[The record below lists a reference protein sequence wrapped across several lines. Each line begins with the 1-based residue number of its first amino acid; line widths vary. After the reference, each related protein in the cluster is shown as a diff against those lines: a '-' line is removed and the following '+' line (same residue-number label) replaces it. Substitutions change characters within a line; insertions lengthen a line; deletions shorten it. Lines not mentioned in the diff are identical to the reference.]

1 MKFRWK
7 VTLCSVCL
15 LSVLFGAGSGILLS
29 LSFSNALSREVA
41 SAQAS
46 YGSLLNTL
54 QIAEELGAL
63 RSSRQLSE
71 LLSQLVPADTAWAA
85 LEITSGQDVL
95 LRSGDPVEFLDAA
108 APARDDQNTVS
119 YFSGPQG
126 RRYLQI
132 SGCF

>member
-46 YGSLLNTL
+46 YS
-54 QIAEELGAL
+54 A
-63 RSSRQLSE
+63 
-71 LLSQLVPADTAWAA
+71 
-85 LEITSGQDVL
+85 
-95 LRSGDPVEFLDAA
+95 
-108 APARDDQNTVS
+108 
-119 YFSGPQG
+119 YFSASAVAFS
-126 RRYLQI
+126 RNSSTL
-132 SGCF
+132 SWVTML